1 MEITQEPCWLWCSW
15 DEGHTFSVY
24 PERLL
29 REVFGELCPGAC
41 APGFCPFQCWG
52 CVVSGPSRP
61 SGCLVLLKNH
71 RHSLCLKSHCLTFI
85 IQLSNYAWSFHSGC
99 LRWASLHGVSYIHRC
114 ICIVFSVFSN
124 QGVVEVSTQPHHL
137 LDTKPCPL
145 PAACLF
151 IFNSLDFNVF
161 LYRAGKGPHGSL
173 GHEKEGFGFLTK
185 WNQQ

>member
-1 MEITQEPCWLWCSW
+1 MEITQEPCWLWCTW

-24 PERLL
+24 PKRLL

-71 RHSLCLKSHCLTFI
+71 QHSLCLKSHCLTFI
-85 IQLSNYAWSFHSGC
+85 IQLSNYARSFHSGC
-99 LRWASLHGVSYIHRC
+99 LRWASLHGVSYIHRG

-124 QGVVEVSTQPHHL
+124 QGVVEVSTPPSSRHKALSASCCMLIYLQ
-137 LDTKPCPL
+137 
-145 PAACLF
+145 
-151 IFNSLDFNVF
+151 
-161 LYRAGKGPHGSL
+161 
-173 GHEKEGFGFLTK
+173 
-185 WNQQ
+185 